1 MEKEI
6 LLNNGVKIPTP
17 GFGTFLTPDG
27 ATCVE
32 AVKSA
37 IAAGY
42 THIDTAAIYKNEKS
56 VGEGIKES
64 GIKRENLFVTSKV
77 WNTERGYDKTLKAF
91 DKTLSDLQHRS
102 FQLHAASCRAS
113 NGEGKHL
120 SDG

>member
-32 AVKSA
+32 AVKAA

-42 THIDTAAIYKNEKS
+42 THIDTAAVYKNEKS

-77 WNTERGYDKTLKAF
+77 WNT
-91 DKTLSDLQHRS
+91 
-102 FQLHAASCRAS
+102 
-113 NGEGKHL
+113 
-120 SDG
+120 

>member
-1 MEKEI
+1 MQKEI
-6 LLNNGVKIPTP
+6 LLNNGVKIPAP

-64 GIKRENLFVTSKV
+64 GIGVTASSSQARYG
-77 WNTERGYDKTLKAF
+77 T
-91 DKTLSDLQHRS
+91 RS
-102 FQLHAASCRAS
+102 AVMTRP
-113 NGEGKHL
+113 
-120 SDG
+120 

>member
-1 MEKEI
+1 MQKEI

-42 THIDTAAIYKNEKS
+42 THIDTAAIYKN
-56 VGEGIKES
+56 
-64 GIKRENLFVTSKV
+64 
-77 WNTERGYDKTLKAF
+77 
-91 DKTLSDLQHRS
+91 
-102 FQLHAASCRAS
+102 
-113 NGEGKHL
+113 
-120 SDG
+120 